1 MNDSGDVTNSFGVSE
16 KRSFERRRVHWRMLI
31 LLPTGEKKPGYVM
44 DVSEG
49 GLRILSMYSFS
60 TGSSI
65 NIAAFVPDVQKPG
78 NYLVTSFTC
87 KVIFQVLRGAEVQLG
102 LEYVNLPEVA
112 RQRIRAAV
120 RAAS

>member
-1 MNDSGDVTNSFGVSE
+1 MNDSGDVTSSSSVSE

-31 LLPTGEKKPGYVM
+31 LLSSGEKKPGYVM

-49 GLRILSMYSFS
+49 GLRILSMYSFP
-60 TGSSI
+60 TGSLI
-65 NIAAFVPDVQKPG
+65 NVAAFVPDVQKPG

>member
-1 MNDSGDVTNSFGVSE
+1 MNESSDLIGNLSVSE
-16 KRSFERRRVHWRMLI
+16 KRSHERRRVHWRMLI
-31 LLPTGEKKPGYVM
+31 LLSSGEKKPGYVV

-49 GLRILSMYSFS
+49 GLRILSMYSFP
-60 TGSSI
+60 TGSLI
-65 NIAAFVPDVQKPG
+65 NVAAFVPDVQKPG

-102 LEYVNLPEVA
+102 LEYVNLPDVA

-120 RAAS
+120 KASV